1 MAESENITPKQKRLK
16 VQQDIDF
23 NPNSKEFYLTKS
35 EKAVGYDYVKEEF
48 EINNNLT
55 DIASLALSC
64 YDENGNFN
72 ESLFDKLYNQNQ
84 VQLYNREFSQMSE
97 SPTSKSSPE
106 SLKTPTVSYIS
117 PKDLKYPSTQ
127 KSQQSQDTL
136 VSFTKPIG
144 KYLDFN
150 ELNNEY
156 ETKIRNMQT
165 IFNSQ
170 SPELLTKND
179 IDSYYTDFQKYWEEE
194 LENLTPVAN
203 PESCF
208 TALEIKSNLVFDVL
222 NAEKMCYK
230 WRDKSLMFGISGELS
245 IAGLTI
251 FAMNTLRSIC
261 LSNTFNKIKE
271 KKPDRKK
278 PLNWQITNTF
288 LENFQNYFDNAFR
301 NIDSKKGEGENRDNL
316 NSSDCKN
323 LTTLMLNVMD
333 EFKRNYFALISL
345 KKTSDEQYLIFLEDS
360 YLLLERLILIKS
372 SLDVSQAEGLND
384 LVQFNSFCL
393 FNSYDYSAV
402 LNTPYCPVLASGKF
416 PGYQEINYIYDDI
429 ALFEFFNIIKKPPD
443 DIKIL
448 PDNDISKKLYV
459 LFYENGFINKVFY
472 ENIDVAN
479 TSEESKLFTK
489 IMNNTDIGNI
499 TVYQHLVNLSSKK
512 SNGLDVLK
520 TRYESVSKLF
530 LNYNVSRGALNFK
543 ELTSN
548 SRDIRAHD
556 YANSPIRCFGISV
569 YIKKKI
575 NDFLTKL
582 NIQINDSLNE
592 LEKEEEIKNIL
603 NELPP
608 QQKAKLADFILIDE
622 SIEGQYKFRTM
633 MDPQTNQTPIE
644 KNQSKY
650 DSFLLGE
657 SYDPL
662 EGFIQEIKEI
672 YILMCGQT
680 AAEFESS
687 QEIDGLKRVLVFEQF
702 KQNTMVESRV
712 YLNNGP
718 LFRKDAKY
726 YDFNESEAKTLPTSL
741 QNYNFPENTIGIVD
755 LCLKRGG
762 LNRIIN
768 GILVETTITE
778 ADAAHASLGFYTER
792 VHIHKNGELFYNG
805 IKLAT
810 VFSGDFKDKYEK
822 QDKMETI
829 IASFKLLYG
838 LNKFNITAN
847 NAIPTIN
854 YLISD
859 EVQNTINSYIEQIK
873 NINYDL
879 GINIETNYNNL
890 IDGIEEFLNSKLQKA
905 GLAKNVYDKCS
916 QLIRTFIQNV
926 NTELDNYIRQNPGQT
941 CNVNTLID
949 KIGKELYFILWMDNE
964 KYFTYIKKSEPTR
977 SQREKVKKGGGK
989 DEECLIENNP
999 TEATVN
1005 LFSGKYGNYI
1015 DVVNGKFVFKEIH
1028 TEEELKN
1035 IENRLGLQRIIK
1047 ETNVPFTTPE
1057 KMNKRPFFTSPRS
1070 VEELNLTPSEK
1081 RQQDQQEGGKTKKRR
1096 RMTVKRK
1103 TMRKINKNKKSYKLV
1118 RKVNKNKSKIT
1129 KCIRKKYCIK

>member
-1 MAESENITPKQKRLK
+1 MAESKNITPERKRLK

-23 NPNSKEFYLTKS
+23 NPKSKEFYLTES
-35 EKAVGYDYVKEEF
+35 EKVVGYDYVKKEF
-48 EINNNLT
+48 EINTNLT

-72 ESLFDKLYNQNQ
+72 KSLFDESYK
-84 VQLYNREFSQMSE
+84 QLYTELSQMSDI
-97 SPTSKSSPE
+97 SPE
-106 SLKTPTVSYIS
+106 SFKS
-117 PKDLKYPSTQ
+117 PPEPFKSPSDLKYPPTHDSQGSVLSFHKTIGTTVLEGNKKKNENKQ
-127 KSQQSQDTL
+127 KITS
-136 VSFTKPIG
+136 
-144 KYLDFN
+144 
-150 ELNNEY
+150 
-156 ETKIRNMQT
+156 MQT
-165 IFNSQ
+165 EFNTQ
-170 SPELLTKND
+170 LPELLTKNF
-179 IDSYYTDFQKYWEEE
+179 IDKYYTQFQKYWEKDP
-194 LENLTPVAN
+194 ENLTPVAN

-208 TALEIKSNLVFDVL
+208 TTLEIKSKLVFDVL
-222 NAEKMCYK
+222 NAKKMCYM
-230 WRDKSLMFGISGELS
+230 WRDKGPMFGISGELS

-251 FAMNTLRSIC
+251 FAMNTLRVIC
-261 LSNTFNKIKE
+261 DCDMFKVIKKIKI
-271 KKPDRKK
+271 K
-278 PLNWQITNTF
+278 NWKNTDDF
-288 LENFQNYFDNAFR
+288 LKNFQIYFDNAFR

-316 NSSDCKN
+316 NSPDCKK

-333 EFKRNYFALISL
+333 EFKRNYFAL
-345 KKTSDEQYLIFLEDS
+345 KKNIADIDKQYLDFLEES

-372 SLDVSQAEGLND
+372 SLDVSQAEGLTE
-384 LVQFNSFCL
+384 LVKFKSFCL

-429 ALFEFFNIIKKPPD
+429 ALFEFFNIIKKHPD
-443 DIKIL
+443 DITFL
-448 PDNDISKKLYV
+448 SVDDISKKLYL
-459 LFYENGFINKVFY
+459 LFKNNGFINKDFY
-472 ENIDVAN
+472 KNIDVSN
-479 TSEESKLFTK
+479 RSENSKLFTE
-489 IMNNTDIGNI
+489 IMNTKIEDITI
-499 TVYQHLVNLSSKK
+499 YQHLANLASKK
-512 SNGLDVLK
+512 NSKGFDVLK
-520 TRYESVSKLF
+520 TTYESVSKLF
-530 LNYNVSRGALNFK
+530 LNYNVNRGVLNFK

-582 NIQINDSLNE
+582 NIQINESLNE
-592 LEKEEEIKNIL
+592 LEKEAEIKNNLNKL
-603 NELPP
+603 NE
-608 QQKAKLADFILIDE
+608 QQKADLADFILIDE
-622 SIEGQYKFRTM
+622 SKTIEGQYKLRTM
-633 MDPQTNQTPIE
+633 MDPQTNQTPIQN
-644 KNQSKY
+644 NQAKY
-650 DSFLLGE
+650 NSFLLGE

-672 YILMCGQT
+672 YILMCGQN
-680 AAEFESS
+680 ASEFESS
-687 QEIDGLKRVLVFEQF
+687 QEIDGLKRVLVFEMYTN
-702 KQNTMVESRV
+702 KESRV

-718 LFRKDAKY
+718 LFRKDSDSASHNVANAK
-726 YDFNESEAKTLPTSL
+726 SL
-741 QNYNFPENTIGIVD
+741 YEIDIQFQSYNFPENTIGIVD

-810 VFSGDFKDKYEK
+810 VFSGDFIDKYEK
-822 QDKMETI
+822 QDEMDTN

-854 YLISD
+854 HLISN

-873 NINYDL
+873 NINYHL
-879 GINIETNYNNL
+879 GKNIETNYNNL
-890 IDGIEEFLNSKLQKA
+890 IAGIKEFLNSKLQKA
-905 GLAKNVYDKCS
+905 GLAKNVNDKCS

-926 NTELDNYIRQNPGQT
+926 NTELDNYIVQNPGQR
-941 CNVNTLID
+941 CNVIHLID
-949 KIGKELYFILWMDNE
+949 EIGNKLYFILCKDSDKFFMLSQ
-964 KYFTYIKKSEPTR
+964 KPEPIR
-977 SQREKVKKGGGK
+977 SQREKVKIGGGK
-989 DEECLIENNP
+989 DEECQIENNP
-999 TEATVN
+999 TESTVN

-1015 DVVNGKFVFKEIH
+1015 DVVNGKFVFKEIN

-1035 IENRLGLQRIIK
+1035 IENRLGLQRNIK

-1081 RQQDQQEGGKTKKRR
+1081 RHQDEQEGGKTKKRR
-1096 RMTVKRK
+1096 RRRVKRK

-1129 KCIRKKYCIK
+1129 KCLRKKHCIK